1 MNTSRWLLLLV
12 SLSTL
17 QLHLSTFAQGSL
29 TPPGAP
35 APTMKTID
43 QLGTNILQVSNL
55 VAQATNR
62 LNQISNQINQINTI
76 PPQLEPRYPIS
87 DFGTNLTLPGSYY
100 LTANL
105 FAGTNT
111 IDAINIRTNPNSIT
125 LDLNGFS
132 IVTTNPASGFSPV
145 GVRISGATN
154 ITVRNGNIVGFDRGV
169 RAEGACYGIVLENLH
184 VQ

>member
-1 MNTSRWLLLLV
+1 
-12 SLSTL
+12 
-17 QLHLSTFAQGSL
+17 
-29 TPPGAP
+29 
-35 APTMKTID
+35 
-43 QLGTNILQVSNL
+43 
-55 VAQATNR
+55 
-62 LNQISNQINQINTI
+62 
-76 PPQLEPRYPIS
+76 PRYPIS
-87 DFGTNLTLPGSYY
+87 EFGTNLTLPGSYY

-125 LDLNGFS
+125 IDLNGFS

-184 VQ
+184 VQSPTRAGLEATGVAGNPGGSTITMRNCIVENVDGTGEGANVTCIGIVLLN